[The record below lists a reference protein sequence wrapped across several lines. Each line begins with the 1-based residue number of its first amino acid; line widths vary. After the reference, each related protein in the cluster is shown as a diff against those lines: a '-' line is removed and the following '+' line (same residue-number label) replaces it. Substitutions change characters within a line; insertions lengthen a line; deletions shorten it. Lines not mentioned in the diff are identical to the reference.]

1 MGLVLGLCGGYE
13 FRGCLNV
20 IEFLIITLGFIV
32 IIILLAISPEIEDDS
47 PGAFMNLDGK
57 WRDAFK
63 NPTKIQIFVWGFAI
77 LFFIVVFFAILKMNA
92 I

>member
-1 MGLVLGLCGGYE
+1 MGLVVWLCGGNE

-47 PGAFMNLDGK
+47 SGGFMNLDGK

-77 LFFIVVFFAILKMNA
+77 LFFVILCFLIIKWNA
-92 I
+92 V